1 MDVNEWM
8 SYECTDEGR
17 DEGTHVQNIH
27 YSSTRSDTSE
37 EENRTVT
44 RNRKCWQVLK
54 LRAHLAATLWLMFD
68 HGTQPKYPEK
78 THDFR

>member
-44 RNRKCWQVLK
+44 RNRKC
-54 LRAHLAATLWLMFD
+54 
-68 HGTQPKYPEK
+68 
-78 THDFR
+78 